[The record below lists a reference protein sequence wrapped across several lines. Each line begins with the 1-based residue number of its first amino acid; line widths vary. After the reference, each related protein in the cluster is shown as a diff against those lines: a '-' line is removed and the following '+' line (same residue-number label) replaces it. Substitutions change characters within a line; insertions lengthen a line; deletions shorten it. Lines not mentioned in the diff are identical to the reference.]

1 MNAKVGLDLYRLSL
15 PFLGKTMIVGT
26 NSINSG
32 GKTFFGFS
40 SSYNSSLTQ
49 HYTTVTTHDLPKRE
63 TDIRYM
69 LTKDNK
75 DELITESRAKIMAD
89 NI

>member
-49 HYTTVTTHDLPKRE
+49 HLDLITIQTNKRE